1 MTRLNE
7 LNVELDRL
15 APATKAGSTDIQ
27 TLVKRGRR
35 LQAEA
40 ATSVFGQSFAAITR
54 GWRRRQTIKQLQGL
68 SNRMLDDIGLSRDQI
83 AEVATQLAA
92 RPASATPHRGEP
104 IMRTFLA
111 KARRARL
118 RRASIREL
126 EQLSDRV
133 LADIGMTRSQIPAAV
148 DRALKT
154 KSAQAPAAPSG
165 ASPVHELLS
174 RLEGAVRPLRQW
186 HLSRTA
192 AGQIAR
198 LDNATLADLGYVK
211 GDVDWVP
218 EVMAKRK
225 IANSTARPQAGAA

>member
-40 ATSVFGQSFAAITR
+40 ATSVFGQSFVAITR

-92 RPASATPHRGEP
+92 PPASATPHRGEP

-111 KARRARL
+111 KARLTRL

-126 EQLSDRV
+126 GPVSDRDVAARV
-133 LADIGMTRSQIPAAV
+133 LRRSRMPPAV
-148 DRALKT
+148 DC
-154 KSAQAPAAPSG
+154 
-165 ASPVHELLS
+165 
-174 RLEGAVRPLRQW
+174 
-186 HLSRTA
+186 
-192 AGQIAR
+192 GQ
-198 LDNATLADLGYVK
+198 
-211 GDVDWVP
+211 
-218 EVMAKRK
+218 
-225 IANSTARPQAGAA
+225 